1 MFGILI
7 HIILENYIMVEK
19 DEVTVVFTKW
29 ES

>member
-19 DEVTVVFTKW
+19 HEVTVVFTKW